1 MADDPIKQRLDSIYN
16 LLNGKIVKLDEK
28 ESIIAGNASS
38 TLKAILDALKILAAD
53 NDTAK
58 IVNAL
63 QKTERAILD
72 ADGNFKKLSNLANID
87 EKKLSRIV
95 GVGILPIS
103 ALVLTMALLIDT
115 LSTFFIFLF
124 VLFTLLDTVLM
135 IVAANKYSRKR

>member
-1 MADDPIKQRLDSIYN
+1 MNTEEEKIILYVVFAVLYIMSIILISGHAHWLVAGYSTAT
-16 LLNGKIVKLDEK
+16 KKEK
-28 ESIIAGNASS
+28 ENM
-38 TLKAILDALKILAAD
+38 
-53 NDTAK
+53 
-58 IVNAL
+58 
-63 QKTERAILD
+63 
-72 ADGNFKKLSNLANID
+72 D

-115 LSTFFIFLF
+115 LSTFFIYIF

>member
-1 MADDPIKQRLDSIYN
+1 MIESNNPEQKEKVENFEHLRYKIQVETMQGNNANTEEEKIILYVVFAVLFIMSIILISGHAPWLVAGYN
-16 LLNGKIVKLDEK
+16 TATKKEK
-28 ESIIAGNASS
+28 E
-38 TLKAILDALKILAAD
+38 
-53 NDTAK
+53 
-58 IVNAL
+58 
-63 QKTERAILD
+63 
-72 ADGNFKKLSNLANID
+72 NID

-115 LSTFFIFLF
+115 LSTFFIYIF

>member
-1 MADDPIKQRLDSIYN
+1 MGSTPGYDRVRCTFSGFFQCKVQRTYRSPHAPWLVAGYN
-16 LLNGKIVKLDEK
+16 TATKKEK
-28 ESIIAGNASS
+28 E
-38 TLKAILDALKILAAD
+38 
-53 NDTAK
+53 
-58 IVNAL
+58 
-63 QKTERAILD
+63 
-72 ADGNFKKLSNLANID
+72 NID

-115 LSTFFIFLF
+115 LSTFFIYIF

>member
-1 MADDPIKQRLDSIYN
+1 MNTEEEKIIVYVVFAVLFIMSIILISGHAPWLVAGYSTAT
-16 LLNGKIVKLDEK
+16 KKEK
-28 ESIIAGNASS
+28 ENM
-38 TLKAILDALKILAAD
+38 
-53 NDTAK
+53 
-58 IVNAL
+58 
-63 QKTERAILD
+63 
-72 ADGNFKKLSNLANID
+72 D

-115 LSTFFIFLF
+115 LSTFFIYIF